1 MISLAY
7 MILIAVAAGFLALIG
22 RTILRLMA
30 EDWEAVD
37 IDVGEVER
45 LE

>member
-7 MILIAVAAGFLALIG
+7 MTLVAVVAGFLALIG
-22 RTILRLMA
+22 TILRLMA
-30 EDWEAVD
+30 EDWEAVE
-37 IDVGEVER
+37 IDVGEIER